1 MYVWNTWK
9 KLRWEG
15 ENKKF
20 RSRNIKKSWSATLL
34 KKKNVI
40 GVTYIREKKKTET
53 AIFTQI
59 KKYWVNSPKEKNL
72 KNEEN

>member
-9 KLRWEG
+9 KSCWEG

-34 KKKNVI
+34 KQKNLI
-40 GVTYIREKKKTET
+40 GVTYIREKNPERAK
-53 AIFTQI
+53 FTQI

-72 KNEEN
+72 KNEGN